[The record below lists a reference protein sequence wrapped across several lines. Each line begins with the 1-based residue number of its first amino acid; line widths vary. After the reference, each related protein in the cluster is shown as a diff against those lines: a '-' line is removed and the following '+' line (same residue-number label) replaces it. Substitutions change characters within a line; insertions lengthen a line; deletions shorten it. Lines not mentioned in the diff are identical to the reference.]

1 MSQPVCAIVGI
12 GPGNGESL
20 ARRFTREGYR
30 VALCSRTESRLKTLA
45 EELDGARA
53 YRYDARDPESASEAF
68 PRIADEIGPV
78 AVLIYNAGAGDFVS
92 IDDTT
97 LESFQA
103 SWEINARG
111 LLAATQA
118 VLPQMRGAGGGNI
131 VVIGATASVRG
142 GARAAPFASAK
153 AAQRSLAQSMAR
165 HLGPEKIH
173 VSYLV
178 IDGVIDIPSTRR
190 AMPDHSDDFFM
201 SPNAIAE
208 AAFAVTQQDPSAWSF
223 EIDLR
228 PFGERW

>member
-1 MSQPVCAIVGI
+1 MAQPVCAIIGI
-12 GPGNGESL
+12 GPGNGEAF

-30 VALCSRTESRLKTLA
+30 VALCSRTESRLKALA
-45 EELDGARA
+45 EELEGARA
-53 YRYDARDPESASEAF
+53 YRYDARDSACPAEIF
-68 PRIADEIGPV
+68 PRIADELGPV
-78 AVLIYNAGAGDFVS
+78 AVLIYNAGSGDFVS

-165 HLGPEKIH
+165 YLGPERIH

-190 AMPDHSDDFFM
+190 AMADQPDEFFM
-201 SPNAIAE
+201 SPDAIADT
-208 AAFAVTQQDPSAWSF
+208 AFAVTRQDPSAWSF
-223 EIDLR
+223 ELDLR
-228 PFGERW
+228 PFGEKW